1 MRIDYHFAD
10 KLPEKE
16 QELAKKRALK
26 QMKNEKSWKYESKI
40 IN

>member
-1 MRIDYHFAD
+1 MKKQIQIDYHFAD

-26 QMKNEKSWKYESKI
+26 QMKDS
-40 IN
+40 

>member
-16 QELAKKRALK
+16 QEFAEKRASK
-26 QMKNEKSWKYESKI
+26 QVKNEKF
-40 IN
+40 